1 MTTFTWIPVPGRFGP
16 ATQLG
21 TAANWQIPNP
31 IASVPLTQTA
41 SVAPTKADT
50 LVFAGNAGGMLNGA
64 GVGLDAAFT
73 GLGTWNLNGA
83 LLTLAGGSF
92 INGTVMAQGGAQINS
107 NGISLDSAGPAGLPL
122 APSAG
127 NLTVTGS
134 ATSWVNTGSLEVG
147 VLAATPA
154 QVSKVTV
161 TAGAALSSG
170 ADVVGVN
177 AGSNGAISVTAG
189 LTSLG
194 TTVGGTLTDTG
205 LTIGQSGTGA
215 LTVSGVGS
223 KVTTTGVS
231 VIGSNAG
238 GKGTATVSGGGAWT
252 TTEALTIGDT
262 GSGTLTVGTGSS
274 VSAGS
279 VTVGNSGT
287 ITLAGGTLSLS
298 SPLPSLLRV
307 HATMSGFGTVNG
319 SITDNGTISASGG
332 VLTLS
337 GPVGGIGQLNIDVGA
352 TLDVNTTGANDTI
365 SFQDST
371 GTLVAQQVGTVGA
384 IISGFVAGDTIDL
397 SALKF
402 APGATA
408 TIAGGV
414 LTVTSGAAKETLS
427 LTGFG
432 NGSSFSVTADSSGTG
447 TYVGVVTATAGGLI
461 AGTANNDTLTAPTTG
476 ADYTLLGRAGNDT
489 LTGGTGN
496 DTLNGGVGIDTMTGG
511 AGNDTYFVDNVNDK
525 VVENVGGGSD
535 TVWASV
541 SYTLQ
546 TGTTVAPGPEIEFLR
561 ANGATGVTLTGNEF
575 SHHIFGGAGADT
587 LIGGA
592 GNDTLIGGAGADT
605 LIGGAG
611 NDVLNGG
618 AGDDTLTGGA
628 GSDVFQ
634 FSAAGFG
641 HDIITDFTVGVDKLG
656 IAGLGI
662 NAATFA
668 SSVTIAAGPTT
679 IGASSV
685 NTSITIGAD
694 SITLQNV
701 AAASIHASN
710 FNLAL

>member
-1 MTTFTWIPVPGRFGP
+1 M
-16 ATQLG
+16 
-21 TAANWQIPNP
+21 
-31 IASVPLTQTA
+31 
-41 SVAPTKADT
+41 
-50 LVFAGNAGGMLNGA
+50 
-64 GVGLDAAFT
+64 
-73 GLGTWNLNGA
+73 
-83 LLTLAGGSF
+83 
-92 INGTVMAQGGAQINS
+92 
-107 NGISLDSAGPAGLPL
+107 
-122 APSAG
+122 
-127 NLTVTGS
+127 
-134 ATSWVNTGSLEVG
+134 
-147 VLAATPA
+147 
-154 QVSKVTV
+154 
-161 TAGAALSSG
+161 
-170 ADVVGVN
+170 
-177 AGSNGAISVTAG
+177 
-189 LTSLG
+189 
-194 TTVGGTLTDTG
+194 
-205 LTIGQSGTGA
+205 
-215 LTVSGVGS
+215 
-223 KVTTTGVS
+223 
-231 VIGSNAG
+231 
-238 GKGTATVSGGGAWT
+238 
-252 TTEALTIGDT
+252 
-262 GSGTLTVGTGSS
+262 
-274 VSAGS
+274 
-279 VTVGNSGT
+279 
-287 ITLAGGTLSLS
+287 
-298 SPLPSLLRV
+298 
-307 HATMSGFGTVNG
+307 
-319 SITDNGTISASGG
+319 
-332 VLTLS
+332 
-337 GPVGGIGQLNIDVGA
+337 
-352 TLDVNTTGANDTI
+352 
-365 SFQDST
+365 
-371 GTLVAQQVGTVGA
+371 
-384 IISGFVAGDTIDL
+384 
-397 SALKF
+397 
-402 APGATA
+402 
-408 TIAGGV
+408 
-414 LTVTSGAAKETLS
+414 
-427 LTGFG
+427 
-432 NGSSFSVTADSSGTG
+432 
-447 TYVGVVTATAGGLI
+447 TATAGGLI

>member
-1 MTTFTWIPVPGRFGP
+1 
-16 ATQLG
+16 
-21 TAANWQIPNP
+21 
-31 IASVPLTQTA
+31 
-41 SVAPTKADT
+41 
-50 LVFAGNAGGMLNGA
+50 
-64 GVGLDAAFT
+64 
-73 GLGTWNLNGA
+73 
-83 LLTLAGGSF
+83 
-92 INGTVMAQGGAQINS
+92 MAQGGAQINS

-384 IISGFVAGDTIDL
+384 IISGFVGYNRPECIE
-397 SALKF
+397 
-402 APGATA
+402 
-408 TIAGGV
+408 V
-414 LTVTSGAAKETLS
+414 R
-427 LTGFG
+427 TGRHG
-432 NGSSFSVTADSSGTG
+432 NDRR
-447 TYVGVVTATAGGLI
+447 
-461 AGTANNDTLTAPTTG
+461 
-476 ADYTLLGRAGNDT
+476 GRADGDERCSQGDAVAYR
-489 LTGGTGN
+489 LRQWQFLQRDRGFQRHRDICWCSDCHGG
-496 DTLNGGVGIDTMTGG
+496 
-511 AGNDTYFVDNVNDK
+511 
-525 VVENVGGGSD
+525 
-535 TVWASV
+535 
-541 SYTLQ
+541 
-546 TGTTVAPGPEIEFLR
+546 R
-561 ANGATGVTLTGNEF
+561 
-575 SHHIFGGAGADT
+575 
-587 LIGGA
+587 
-592 GNDTLIGGAGADT
+592 
-605 LIGGAG
+605 
-611 NDVLNGG
+611 
-618 AGDDTLTGGA
+618 
-628 GSDVFQ
+628 
-634 FSAAGFG
+634 
-641 HDIITDFTVGVDKLG
+641 TDRRHR
-656 IAGLGI
+656 
-662 NAATFA
+662 
-668 SSVTIAAGPTT
+668 
-679 IGASSV
+679 
-685 NTSITIGAD
+685 
-694 SITLQNV
+694 QQ
-701 AAASIHASN
+701 
-710 FNLAL
+710 